1 MNFNSKY
8 HLTLLPALMIVLPLS
23 AKQFP
28 TDTSK
33 SLPLTIAQVWQKA
46 EVNSKAVQIK
56 QLHITSSQEAIKDAK
71 AERLPEVNINGE
83 YARVSNMPVYENGLF
98 SSPSQFPVLHTTYTV
113 GAEAYLNVY
122 NGNKVNLEI
131 DARKNESNI
140 AGEQKKLTVSE
151 TKLHAAAYYLDMQR
165 SLIFKD
171 LLLKDIAAQEKQLL
185 QIKTLQKN
193 GVVLK
198 SDVLRAELKLSKQKL
213 SLTQLDND
221 LAIANQKLNILI
233 GLPDEQR
240 IDPVEEVQ
248 LDSVQLKPYSTYMAD
263 AANGA
268 YQVKISEQETA
279 LKELKLK
286 SIKANVLPKVGLF
299 AAYNYSYPQILFYPY
314 SGSIYGLGFAGVK
327 ASFSPSSF
335 YHNNHKTKV
344 ARLELESQEI
354 EHAQTEDV
362 VRQQVNEAWLR
373 YREALNRVDVTQTNV
388 KQATENRRIVSNTY
402 FNQLSL
408 ITDLLDADTQL
419 LQTRFD
425 LAAAKI
431 AAQLQ
436 YYQLQNVTGKL

>member
-1 MNFNSKY
+1 MNFSSKY
-8 HLTLLPALMIVLPLS
+8 LITLLSCLLITYAVNAQQLAV
-23 AKQFP
+23 
-28 TDTSK
+28 DTGK
-33 SLPLTIAQVWQKA
+33 SLSLSIDQVWQKA
-46 EVNSKAVQIK
+46 EVNSKAIQIK
-56 QLHITSSQEAIKDAK
+56 QLHITSSQEAIKDAQ
-71 AERLPEVNINGE
+71 AERLPDININGE

-98 SSPSQFPVLHTTYTV
+98 HTPSQFPVLHTTYTV
-113 GAEAYLNVY
+113 GAEAYLNIY

-131 DARKNESNI
+131 DARKTENTI
-140 AGEQKKLTVSE
+140 AGEQKELTVSE
-151 TKLHAAAYYLDMQR
+151 IKLHAAAYYLDMQR

-213 SLTQLDND
+213 SLTQLEND

-233 GLPDEQR
+233 GLPDEQS
-240 IDPVEEVQ
+240 ITPTDSIQ
-248 LDSVQLKPYSTYMAD
+248 LNNIRLKPYNDYLAD
-263 AANGA
+263 AAKDA
-268 YQVKISEQETA
+268 YQLKISAQETA
-279 LKELKLK
+279 LKQLRLKN
-286 SIKANVLPKVGLF
+286 IKANVSPRIGFF
-299 AAYNYSYPQILFYPY
+299 AAYNYSYPQIFLYPY
-314 SGSIYGLGFAGVK
+314 SGSLYGLGMAGVK
-327 ASFSPSSF
+327 ASFAISSF
-335 YHNNHKTKV
+335 YHNSHKTKV

-354 EHAQTEDV
+354 EHAETEDV

-373 YREALNRVDVTQTNV
+373 YREALNRVDVSQTNV
-388 KQATENRRIVSNTY
+388 KQAAENRRIVNNTY

-425 LAAAKI
+425 LAAAQI
-431 AAQLQ
+431 SAQLQ